1 MTARNRGTSLI
12 GKLSCYITYIIVI
25 HRDIVTTTWTHAT
38 FCPKA
43 GAELEYTDC
52 LNWIMTPPFTEW
64 LGVWQWSKIRQIK
77 KNYDFTYCTQKLF
90 RSNSFPFF
98 LFLQVEWKWK
108 KKLAVRFSF
117 GEALCMAAS
126 HTCWKNPRTG
136 AMEGLV
142 HFNKDYLLKRW
153 CLKTANT
160 VVKFGTEKCDIHLK
174 ELIEIKMFLKVR

>member
-43 GAELEYTDC
+43 GAELEY
-52 LNWIMTPPFTEW
+52 W
-64 LGVWQWSKIRQIK
+64 LPQLDNDPAIYRMAWRLTMVKNQTNK

-108 KKLAVRFSF
+108 KK
-117 GEALCMAAS
+117 
-126 HTCWKNPRTG
+126 TCSKIFIRWSTMHG
-136 AMEGLV
+136 GV
-142 HFNKDYLLKRW
+142 SYLLEKSSNG
-153 CLKTANT
+153 CDG
-160 VVKFGTEKCDIHLK
+160 GTCPL
-174 ELIEIKMFLKVR
+174 

>member
-108 KKLAVRFSF
+108 KKKIK
-117 GEALCMAAS
+117 
-126 HTCWKNPRTG
+126 TCSKIFIRWSTMHG
-136 AMEGLV
+136 GV
-142 HFNKDYLLKRW
+142 SYLLEKSSNG
-153 CLKTANT
+153 CDG
-160 VVKFGTEKCDIHLK
+160 GTCPL
-174 ELIEIKMFLKVR
+174 